1 MNCTL
6 ENLMNDLEKYKT
18 YDFFQNRNIYYMA
31 KPVLNKSVRSYWFFL
46 GRDFAVQT
54 NGLNCVFLFWS
65 KAGKFKIW
73 NQNSKKNVNIIIL
86 DSETST
92 KFYFYF

>member
-31 KPVLNKSVRSYWFFL
+31 KPVLNKSVHSYWFFL

-73 NQNSKKNVNIIIL
+73 NQNSKKKCEYNH
-86 DSETST
+86 S
-92 KFYFYF
+92 